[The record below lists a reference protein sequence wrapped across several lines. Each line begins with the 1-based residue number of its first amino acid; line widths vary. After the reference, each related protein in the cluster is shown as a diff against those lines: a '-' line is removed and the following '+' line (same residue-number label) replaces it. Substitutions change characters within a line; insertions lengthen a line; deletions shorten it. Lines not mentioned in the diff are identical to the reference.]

1 MNNFTN
7 LNWKFNK
14 TLYERITICKNN
26 KLQMINPYSY
36 FGINDIWPRG
46 FNLKDL
52 NKDDNT
58 TFFNLAST
66 QINLE
71 PLIYQ
76 GLINGISDL
85 DAIFLFTRIEKK
97 KNFEITFSKNYP
109 LMYLPGNYVPINS
122 KNTKYL
128 YNIFPAL
135 PLPTTLN
142 EKISDIFRG
151 YIMQSYAWRNYG
163 TVIYI
168 SSDSYKNVNNNL
180 NILNLQDEKDLY
192 IQLDK
197 LLTILKN
204 ENNSKI
210 KDPFT
215 FIINLIKKL
224 VSHKLLGKMD
234 LLLYKAFIK
243 DLLSF
248 GYNFNKTLNYNFNE
262 NNYFSNHSKLYIN
275 LIHQQYIL
283 LKNNNK
289 NINIKIIKHKFT
301 NRIYSDILLAIN
313 YNFDNLIKLN
323 EYLIELY
330 NKTFPNIVF
339 ISPGNISNSKTISCK
354 NSNNGN
360 TAYMCFRKIYD
371 KFPNFK
377 GYLII
382 DDDNLFKPWEMEN
395 LNFELPWINIFDFE
409 RSFFTLFQGH
419 KEIEEM
425 LSNNKKWINDIYKLV
440 GNISVPK
447 LWVDS
452 LYIPNTLMINFC
464 NIVEKM
470 YNHKIFLELAIPT
483 SFGIMSLNE
492 YQITNSIFIWDRE
505 QRIYMNK
512 YLKQSFSYLC
522 IHPIKFS
529 NLDLR
534 EEVKVNAYFINA
546 EQY

>member
-1 MNNFTN
+1 
-7 LNWKFNK
+7 
-14 TLYERITICKNN
+14 
-26 KLQMINPYSY
+26 
-36 FGINDIWPRG
+36 
-46 FNLKDL
+46 
-52 NKDDNT
+52 
-58 TFFNLAST
+58 
-66 QINLE
+66 
-71 PLIYQ
+71 
-76 GLINGISDL
+76 
-85 DAIFLFTRIEKK
+85 
-97 KNFEITFSKNYP
+97 
-109 LMYLPGNYVPINS
+109 
-122 KNTKYL
+122 
-128 YNIFPAL
+128 
-135 PLPTTLN
+135 
-142 EKISDIFRG
+142 
-151 YIMQSYAWRNYG
+151 MQSYAWRNYG